1 MSLSQFPQP
10 LRQLRSI
17 LSELRK
23 GLQLSG
29 GQGVRR
35 QNLGET
41 QGVRHLLSQYRS
53 NAVTQ
58 EQVCRHR
65 QEMEFLADTYNTYL
79 RCALNPNSLIK
90 YFSLSGLR
98 ECITYCSRSITPRGR
113 GASPR
118 RPRWLDSI
126 SLTRKRSK
134 GEQSQSLIV
143 DSCALRVAV
152 HIIFIPESLKHK

>member
-1 MSLSQFPQP
+1 MMSLSQFPKP

-79 RCALNPNSLIK
+79 RCALNLNSLK
-90 YFSLSGLR
+90 YLSISHSQVSENVLR
-98 ECITYCSRSITPRGR
+98 TAAGVSRQG
-113 GASPR
+113 GEER
-118 RPRWLDSI
+118 RPGGQDGWIQSPSRGKD
-126 SLTRKRSK
+126 RKENK
-134 GEQSQSLIV
+134 AKV
-143 DSCALRVAV
+143 
-152 HIIFIPESLKHK
+152 